1 MTIQEAMRARHSVR
15 AYEDRAIEPE
25 LREKLQA
32 ELAACNEAGGL
43 NMRLVFDEPKAF
55 STFMARYGKFSGVRN
70 YVVVAGKKADD
81 LNGRA
86 GYWGEKFVLAAQSLG
101 LNSCWVALT
110 FGKGSAKK
118 FAGLGKGEKLACA
131 IALGY
136 GKTQGVPHKSR
147 PLAEVIAAKNPPEWF
162 LRGAEAALLAP
173 TAVNQ
178 QKFRFTLA
186 GERTVRA
193 ERTGGFYSDIDLG
206 IVKYHFEQGAG
217 KENFDWE

>member
-1 MTIQEAMRARHSVR
+1 M
-15 AYEDRAIEPE
+15 EDCEECINSKRQI
-25 LREKLQA
+25 
-32 ELAACNEAGGL
+32 AAGFSACREAGGL
-43 NMRLVFDEPKAF
+43 NMKLVFDEPKAF

-101 LNSCWVALT
+101 LNTCWVALT
-110 FGKGSAKK
+110 FGKGAAKK
-118 FAGLGKGEKLACA
+118 FAGLGRGDKLVCA
-131 IALGY
+131 VALGY
-136 GKTQGVPHKSR
+136 GKTQGVAHKSR
-147 PLAEVIAAKNPPEWF
+147 PLDEVVGSKDAPEWF

-186 GERTVRA
+186 GERAVRA
-193 ERTGGFYSDIDLG
+193 ERTGGLYSDIDLG

-217 KENFDWE
+217 RENFDWE

>member
-1 MTIQEAMRARHSVR
+1 MQARHSVR

-55 STFMARYGKFSGVRN
+55 SAFMARYGKFSGVRN

-101 LNSCWVALT
+101 LTSCGVALT

-136 GKTQGVPHKSR
+136 GKTQGVPHKSK
-147 PLAEVIAAKNPPEWF
+147 PLEKVISAPENAPGWF
-162 LRGAEAALLAP
+162 VRGAEAALLAP
-173 TAVNQ
+173 TAMNG
-178 QKFRFTLA
+178 QKFLFTLLPE
-186 GERTVRA
+186 GRVRA
-193 ERTGGFYSDIDLG
+193 QSSGFYAALDRG
-206 IVKYHFEQGAG
+206 ILKYHFELGAG
-217 KENFDWE
+217 KENFRREK